1 MSVRMPDTLQ
11 GGPYAKR
18 WWALGALCLS
28 LVVIGMDNTVLNVA
42 LPTLSKDLHP
52 SASQLEWMVDSYTL
66 VFAGL
71 LLTMGALGDRFGRK
85 RALNAGLLV
94 FGIGSVASAFA
105 PSAGVLIATRALMGA
120 GGAIIM
126 PATLSIITNIFP
138 SDERGRAIGI
148 WAGVSGLGIVV
159 GPVMGGWLLE
169 NFWWGSVFLINV
181 FVIGVALIYGW
192 RVVPESKDPNAT
204 PLDPVGAGLSIA
216 GLTALVYGIIE
227 APSNGWT
234 SAHTFTAIG
243 AAAVLLTVF
252 ILWELR
258 SEHPLLQMS
267 FFKNPRFSAANIS
280 ISLVFFALFGSIFI
294 ITQYLQFV
302 LGYTPLQAGVRVI
315 PVATLI
321 VASPLSAQLV
331 ERFGSKLVVSAGLVL
346 VSACLALLSTV
357 SPTGGYFLVAESLA
371 LLGFGMGI
379 TMAPATD
386 SIMGSLPLA
395 KAGVGS
401 AMNDTTR
408 QVGGA
413 LGVAVLGSV
422 LTSSYASSIAPA
434 LQGLAASAAALAG
447 DSVGGATE
455 VAAQTGGSGAQA
467 LLQSAHAA
475 FTTGMGDAL
484 LIAAGVAAT
493 GAIIVGAFLPA
504 RAAPVAIEAES
515 GDADQV
521 VVGVDLRE
529 ASTRSSAASSLS
541 SDPPER

>member
-1 MSVRMPDTLQ
+1 L
-11 GGPYAKR
+11 
-18 WWALGALCLS
+18 
-28 LVVIGMDNTVLNVA
+28 
-42 LPTLSKDLHP
+42 
-52 SASQLEWMVDSYTL
+52 
-66 VFAGL
+66 
-71 LLTMGALGDRFGRK
+71 
-85 RALNAGLLV
+85 
-94 FGIGSVASAFA
+94 
-105 PSAGVLIATRALMGA
+105 
-120 GGAIIM
+120 
-126 PATLSIITNIFP
+126 FP
-138 SDERGRAIGI
+138 R
-148 WAGVSGLGIVV
+148 
-159 GPVMGGWLLE
+159 
-169 NFWWGSVFLINV
+169 
-181 FVIGVALIYGW
+181 
-192 RVVPESKDPNAT
+192 SKDPNAT

-267 FFKNPRFSAANIS
+267 FFKNPRFSAANVS

-321 VASPLSAQLV
+321 VASPLSARLV

-346 VSACLALLSTV
+346 VSASLALLSTV
-357 SPTGGYFLVAESLA
+357 SPTGGYLLVAESLA

-434 LQGLAASAAALAG
+434 LQGLPASAAALAG

-455 VAAQTGGSGAQA
+455 VAAQTGGGAKA

-484 LIAAGVAAT
+484 LIAAGVAAA

-515 GDADQV
+515 DDADQV

-529 ASTRSSAASSLS
+529 ASTRSSAARSLS

>member
-1 MSVRMPDTLQ
+1 
-11 GGPYAKR
+11 
-18 WWALGALCLS
+18 
-28 LVVIGMDNTVLNVA
+28 
-42 LPTLSKDLHP
+42 
-52 SASQLEWMVDSYTL
+52 
-66 VFAGL
+66 
-71 LLTMGALGDRFGRK
+71 
-85 RALNAGLLV
+85 
-94 FGIGSVASAFA
+94 
-105 PSAGVLIATRALMGA
+105 
-120 GGAIIM
+120 
-126 PATLSIITNIFP
+126 
-138 SDERGRAIGI
+138 
-148 WAGVSGLGIVV
+148 
-159 GPVMGGWLLE
+159 
-169 NFWWGSVFLINV
+169 
-181 FVIGVALIYGW
+181 
-192 RVVPESKDPNAT
+192 
-204 PLDPVGAGLSIA
+204 
-216 GLTALVYGIIE
+216 
-227 APSNGWT
+227 
-234 SAHTFTAIG
+234 
-243 AAAVLLTVF
+243 
-252 ILWELR
+252 
-258 SEHPLLQMS
+258 MS
-267 FFKNPRFSAANIS
+267 FFKNPRFSAANVS

-321 VASPLSAQLV
+321 VASPLSARLV

-346 VSACLALLSTV
+346 VSASLALLSTV
-357 SPTGGYFLVAESLA
+357 SPTGGYLLVAESLA

-434 LQGLAASAAALAG
+434 LQGLPASAAALAG

-455 VAAQTGGSGAQA
+455 VAAHTRGIGAQA

-484 LIAAGVAAT
+484 LIAAGVAAA

-521 VVGVDLRE
+521 VVWVDLRE